1 MAQGD
6 GTVLP
11 DQMATILYFDCFAGI
26 AGDMVLGAL
35 VDAGLPLD
43 KLEAALGSLSLP
55 GSMIWAGPVLR
66 SGVGATKF
74 RVHEARDE
82 RVAHHHAGAEG
93 HPHRTLAEITGL
105 IEGSALSREGK
116 ARSVKLFRRLAEAE
130 AEVHRVSV
138 DEVLLH
144 EVGSLDSIIDIV
156 GAVFAIEWFNPDVI
170 VSSPLNV
177 GSGTVKTAHGV
188 FPVPAPAT
196 AKLLAGVPIYSSGV
210 ESELV
215 TPTGALLITEFASRF
230 GPIPAMRIDR
240 VGYGAGDRELPGA
253 PNVLRVLV
261 GRAGEVAEP
270 AERVL
275 VLECEIDDMNP
286 QIFGVVMEQLYAA
299 GALEVYYTPVQMKKN
314 RPGTLL
320 TVIGAPGQREPLSS
334 IVFRETTTI
343 GLRYQEMDRE
353 CLERESQQL
362 DTPLGLV
369 RFKVARRQGEVVN
382 AAPEFDDCARLAAE
396 RGLSIKEVQAIA
408 TRAYWAERQS

>member
-130 AEVHRVSV
+130 AEVHRVSI

>member
-1 MAQGD
+1 
-6 GTVLP
+6 
-11 DQMATILYFDCFAGI
+11 MATVLYFDCSAGI

-43 KLEAALGSLSLP
+43 TLEAALGSLSLP
-55 GSMIWAGPVLR
+55 GGRIWAGPVLR
-66 SGVGATKF
+66 SGVGATKL
-74 RVHEARDE
+74 RVREAHDE
-82 RVAHHHAGAEG
+82 RQARHHAGEERHG
-93 HPHRTLAEITGL
+93 HRTLAEITSL
-105 IEGSALSREGK
+105 IEGSALSREGR
-116 ARSVKLFRRLAEAE
+116 ARAARLFRRLAEAE
-130 AEVHRVSV
+130 AQVHRVSI

-156 GAVFAIEWFNPDVI
+156 GAVFAIEWFKPDVI

-177 GSGTVKTAHGV
+177 GGGTVKTTHGI

-196 AKLLAGVPIYSSGV
+196 ATLLAGVPIYSSGV

-240 VGYGAGDRELPGA
+240 VGYGAGDRDLPGA

-261 GRAGEVAEP
+261 GRAGEAVGP
-270 AERVL
+270 LERVL

-320 TVIGAPGQREPLSS
+320 TIIGAPGQREALSA

-362 DTPLGLV
+362 DTPVGPV
-369 RFKVARRQGEVVN
+369 HFKVARRQGKVVN

-396 RGLSIKEVQAIA
+396 RGLSVKEVQAIV
-408 TRAYWAERQS
+408 TRAYWARRQS

>member
-116 ARSVKLFRRLAEAE
+116 ARSVKLFRRLAETE
-130 AEVHRVSV
+130 AEVHRVSI